1 MLNVHDL
8 LTDCVYS
15 TCPFNIGQMTSTGVL
30 VKHYH

>member
-15 TCPFNIGQMTSTGVL
+15 TCPFNIGLPKQMTSTGASNV
-30 VKHYH
+30 